1 MKLFDIG
8 FLTITINDLLDIGI
22 VTYIIYK
29 VYNLLRGSLV
39 LRVIGLVLSLFF
51 LGKLVSLLQ
60 LTMLTTILE
69 SFLNLG
75 ALALVI
81 IFAPEIRRFLTSISK
96 DTLVDKLIRQINPN
110 MEEDASPAEEI
121 LASLKSVKSSG
132 VGALIVILGNDLL
145 AEIQET
151 GDQLDAQVSSRLII
165 AIFQKQSPLH
175 DGAMLVYHD
184 RIAAVRCIL
193 PISQR
198 ADLAPELGIR
208 HRAGLGMSEQSDAL
222 IIIVSEERREVAI
235 ANKGVLERDASFERV
250 EEAIDEHIQRLKG

>member
-1 MKLFDIG
+1 MKLFEIG
-8 FLTITINDLLDIGI
+8 FLTFTVNDLLDIGL
-22 VTYIIYK
+22 VTYVLYK

-51 LGKLVSLLQ
+51 LGKLVSLLE
-60 LTMLTTILE
+60 LRMLTTILE

-96 DTLVDKLIRQINPN
+96 DTLIDKMLRQINPN
-110 MEEDASPAEEI
+110 LMQNGSTKEEI
-121 LASLKSVKSSG
+121 MASLKTVKASG
-132 VGALIVILGNDLL
+132 VGALIVVLGNDLL

-175 DGAMLVYHD
+175 DGAMLLHND
-184 RIAAVRCIL
+184 KITAVRCIL

-198 ADLAPELGIR
+198 VDLAPELGIR

-222 IIIVSEERREVAI
+222 IIIVSEERREIGLAI
-235 ANKGVLERDASFERV
+235 KGKLERNVSFERV
-250 EEAIDEHIQRLKG
+250 EEAISQHYLGLKK